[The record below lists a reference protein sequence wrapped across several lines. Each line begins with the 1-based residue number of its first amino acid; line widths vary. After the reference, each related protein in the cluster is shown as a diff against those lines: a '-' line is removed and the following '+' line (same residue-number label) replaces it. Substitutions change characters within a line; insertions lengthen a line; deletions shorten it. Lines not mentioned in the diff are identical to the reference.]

1 MLAECSEADVSVQV
15 MSPFESLMRDL
26 TRLDRPG
33 EGKSRQMT
41 ANLRYSSHLCSCT
54 SHVSASCIFI
64 TLFMSRVLSS
74 SITFVIF
81 TFFLP
86 LLVSVIIYQTPKL
99 ACILITFRAV

>member
-15 MSPFESLMRDL
+15 TSPFESVMRDL

-64 TLFMSRVLSS
+64 TSFHVSCSFQFYNICDFYFLSP
-74 SITFVIF
+74 TLVICNYIPN
-81 TFFLP
+81 T
-86 LLVSVIIYQTPKL
+86 
-99 ACILITFRAV
+99 